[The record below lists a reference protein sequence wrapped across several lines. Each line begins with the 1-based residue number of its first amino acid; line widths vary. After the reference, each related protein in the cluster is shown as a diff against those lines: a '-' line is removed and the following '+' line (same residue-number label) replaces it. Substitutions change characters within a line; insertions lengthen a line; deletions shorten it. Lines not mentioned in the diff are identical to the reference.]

1 MNIFYLSPDPAICAQ
16 YHVDKHAVKMILEY
30 SQLLSTAH
38 HVLDPDTDLA
48 PYIYKP
54 THKNHPSAVWARAS
68 RQNYDW
74 LYSLLQALSTEYT
87 YRYNKTHATTRLFHY
102 LQYAPI
108 NIPDQDFTEPTLAMP
123 DIYKV
128 EGDAIQSYHNYY
140 NGDKQRMFAW
150 KNRPVPHFIV

>member
-68 RQNYDW
+68 R
-74 LYSLLQALSTEYT
+74 
-87 YRYNKTHATTRLFHY
+87 
-102 LQYAPI
+102 
-108 NIPDQDFTEPTLAMP
+108 
-123 DIYKV
+123 
-128 EGDAIQSYHNYY
+128 
-140 NGDKQRMFAW
+140 
-150 KNRPVPHFIV
+150 